1 MKYKTKFHRKQSWQT
16 HIECSRPIMILH
28 DWHCSVDFE
37 ALSFSVFVWQLA
49 RCNWHLLLCSV
60 SVNLLSSFVTD
71 SSTKSEVPRN
81 IFTFKCTLDAKPFK
95 LHRWTCE
102 RARTFA
108 KFQLKSY
115 EDVLEMSK
123 SFFKHHTV
131 FPLTLAVANIYDR
144 ATITQ

>member
-1 MKYKTKFHRKQSWQT
+1 
-16 HIECSRPIMILH
+16 MIGTVQLILR
-28 DWHCSVDFE
+28 HCPF
-37 ALSFSVFVWQLA
+37 LSLCGNWPGVIDIFSFI
-49 RCNWHLLLCSV
+49 SV
-60 SVNLLSSFVTD
+60 SVNLLSNFVTD
-71 SSTKSEVPRN
+71 SSIKSAVPRN
-81 IFTFKCTLDAKPFK
+81 IFIFNCTLDAKPFK
-95 LHRWTCE
+95 LHRCTCE

-144 ATITQ
+144 TTITQ